1 MNWYIGMKV
10 IMKKMDYNEDGK
22 QIDQVDP
29 GLTSNP
35 RIILMMYNFDN
46 DYSTA
51 KEKIV
56 KNCLEFCAK
65 GSGWIFELIFCLY
78 ILWDM
83 NLHHKK
89 LQRKK
94 QMRENMDKKSL
105 RKCFD

>member
-51 KEKIV
+51 KEKIE
-56 KNCLEFCAK
+56 KNFLEFCAN
-65 GSGWIFELIFCLY
+65 GSGCIFDRVDLVSVHIVGYELGPQ
-78 ILWDM
+78 
-83 NLHHKK
+83 KK
-89 LQRKK
+89 FKGKSKRERK
-94 QMRENMDKKSL
+94 RT
-105 RKCFD
+105 RRV